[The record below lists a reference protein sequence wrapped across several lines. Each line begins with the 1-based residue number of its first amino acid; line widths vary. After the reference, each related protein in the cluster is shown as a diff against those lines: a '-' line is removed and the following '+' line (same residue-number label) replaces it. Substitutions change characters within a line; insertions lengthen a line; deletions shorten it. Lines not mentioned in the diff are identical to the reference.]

1 MSEPCRWGASR
12 EQPLSAKSW
21 SKGHGWS
28 AYPLKI
34 DACTTSSARQSP
46 TILQLDPVI
55 SHP

>member
-34 DACTTSSARQSP
+34 DACTASSARQSR